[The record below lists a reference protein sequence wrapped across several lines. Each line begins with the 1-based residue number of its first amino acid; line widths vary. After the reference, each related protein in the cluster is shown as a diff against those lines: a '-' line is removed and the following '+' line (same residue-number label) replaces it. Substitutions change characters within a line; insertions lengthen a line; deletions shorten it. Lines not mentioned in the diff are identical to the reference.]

1 MKLPVLLIRI
11 PSKQF
16 KKDSRHCARIEPPLL
31 LRQFIRTLVRLL
43 NADHL
48 PSHRLSTIMK
58 ADRIIVVMNGEIVE
72 EGSHE
77 ELIHKKGKYQNLWSK
92 QLFVKPADERGER
105 CRSRSPQK
113 RDANIINDLTPGRQ
127 TTELAKVLK
136 TTPHEEPSKNE
147 AAQDVGRKSDSSDDP
162 CGGHKRE
169 VSEDAK

>member
-1 MKLPVLLIRI
+1 
-11 PSKQF
+11 
-16 KKDSRHCARIEPPLL
+16 
-31 LRQFIRTLVRLL
+31 
-43 NADHL
+43 
-48 PSHRLSTIMK
+48 MK

-92 QLFVKPADERGER
+92 QLFVKPADERSER

-113 RDANIINDLTPGRQ
+113 DANIINDLTPGRQ

-147 AAQDVGRKSDSSDDP
+147 AAQDVGQKSDSLHDP
-162 CGGHKRE
+162 CGGHKPE

>member
-1 MKLPVLLIRI
+1 
-11 PSKQF
+11 
-16 KKDSRHCARIEPPLL
+16 
-31 LRQFIRTLVRLL
+31 
-43 NADHL
+43 
-48 PSHRLSTIMK
+48 MK

-92 QLFVKPADERGER
+92 QLFVKPADERG
-105 CRSRSPQK
+105 RSRSCQK
-113 RDANIINDLTPGRQ
+113 RDANIINDLTPGRH

-147 AAQDVGRKSDSSDDP
+147 AAQDVGQKSDSLDDP